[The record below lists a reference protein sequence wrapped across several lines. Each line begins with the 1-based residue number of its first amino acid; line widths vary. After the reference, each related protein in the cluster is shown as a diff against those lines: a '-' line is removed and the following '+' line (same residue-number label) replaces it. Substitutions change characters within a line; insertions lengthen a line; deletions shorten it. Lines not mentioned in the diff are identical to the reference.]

1 MYDYSFMYCIYD
13 SNLNIYF
20 FNLQMSLLQ
29 CICFMA
35 VFSTLGRCIFFYL
48 KIKLFIFNM
57 IMCIIPQ
64 VQEIHSQLKKNVIF
78 QNFKA
83 VVNMRRSIEAGRA
96 KINIYTLPSVIYK
109 ISIY

>member
-1 MYDYSFMYCIYD
+1 
-13 SNLNIYF
+13 
-20 FNLQMSLLQ
+20 
-29 CICFMA
+29 
-35 VFSTLGRCIFFYL
+35 
-48 KIKLFIFNM
+48 M

-83 VVNMRRSIEAGRA
+83 VVNMRRSKEAGRA